1 MSAVRSLAAARSS
14 LVAPDAVSALTE
26 RIPRR
31 HMLKFLGALPF
42 TPPAPPTAKPQ
53 PRSLA
58 PIISRAPRV
67 LPEVAVSIDDGW
79 NPYWV
84 TQALNILDAFNV
96 KATLFPTG
104 AVVREHPDL
113 WQRAYTSGHELGNHT
128 FTHRPLPQLADQE
141 ILAEID
147 QTQAAVQDATGANT
161 PMQLLRPPGML
172 GFTTWGGNRRIR
184 QVVAE
189 RQLRITLWDSASS
202 AVVMPQREDPEAVL
216 AEVARDARRGSIVLL
231 HFIRDDIHALPLILT
246 HLRRSYQLVTIS
258 QLLAHVYQDNADE
271 PPNRGQ
277 GAEAKIAK

>member
-1 MSAVRSLAAARSS
+1 MSAIPSLDAARDS
-14 LVAPDAVSALTE
+14 LVTPGDASALTE

-31 HMLKFLGALPF
+31 PMLKFLGALPF
-42 TPPAPPTAKPQ
+42 VPPAPPPANQQ

-67 LPEVAVSIDDGW
+67 LPEVAVTIDDGW

-84 TQALNILDAFNV
+84 TQALDILDAFNV

-104 AVVREHPDL
+104 GVVRQAPDL

-128 FTHRPLPQLADQE
+128 FTHRPLPQLTNRE

-147 QTQAAVQDATGANT
+147 QTQAAVQDATGSDT
-161 PMQLLRPPGML
+161 PMQLLRPPSML
-172 GFTTWGGNRRIR
+172 GFTTWGGDRRIR

-202 AVVMPQREDPEAVL
+202 AVIMPQREDPEAVL
-216 AEVARDARRGSIVLL
+216 AEVARDARHGSIVLL
-231 HFIRDDIHALPLILT
+231 HFIRDDIHALPLILMY
-246 HLRRSYQLVTIS
+246 LRRHYRLVTIS
-258 QLLAHVYQDNADE
+258 QLFEHVADYIVE
-271 PPNRGQ
+271 
-277 GAEAKIAK
+277 EALNEGVN

>member
-1 MSAVRSLAAARSS
+1 MSAVRSLDAARSS
-14 LVAPDAVSALTE
+14 LLAPGEMGALTE

-113 WQRAYTSGHELGNHT
+113 WQRAYASGHELGNHT
-128 FTHRPLPQLADQE
+128 FTHRPLPQLTNQE

-147 QTQAAVQDATGANT
+147 QTQASVRDATGSPT
-161 PMQLLRPPGML
+161 PMQLLRPPGMR
-172 GFTTWGGNRRIR
+172 GFTTPGGDRRIR

-189 RQLRITLWDSASS
+189 RQLRITLWDSVSNA
-202 AVVMPQREDPEAVL
+202 ALRPGREDPEEVL
-216 AEVARDARRGSIVLL
+216 AEVARYVRRGSIVLL
-231 HFIRDDIHALPLILT
+231 HFI
-246 HLRRSYQLVTIS
+246 S
-258 QLLAHVYQDNADE
+258 
-271 PPNRGQ
+271 
-277 GAEAKIAK
+277 

>member
-1 MSAVRSLAAARSS
+1 MSAVRSLDAARSS

-42 TPPAPPTAKPQ
+42 TPPAPNPAKQQ
-53 PRSLA
+53 PHPLA
-58 PIISRAPRV
+58 PVVFNAPRV
-67 LPEVAVSIDDGW
+67 LPEVAVTIDDGW

-84 TQALNILDAFNV
+84 TQALDILDAFNV

-104 AVVREHPDL
+104 GVVRQTPDL
-113 WQRAYTSGHELGNHT
+113 WQRAYTSSHELGNHT
-128 FTHRPLPQLADQE
+128 FTHRPLPQLTNQE

-147 QTQAAVQDATGANT
+147 QTQASVRDATGSPT
-161 PMQLLRPPGML
+161 PMQLLRPPGMR
-172 GFTTWGGNRRIR
+172 GFTTPGGDRRIR

-189 RQLRITLWDSASS
+189 RQLRITLWDSVSNA
-202 AVVMPQREDPEAVL
+202 ALRPGREDPEEVL
-216 AEVARDARRGSIVLL
+216 AEVARYARRGSIVLL